1 MPLLVYLPML
11 LLLPFFTNTN
21 ETLASTGKLIGNHP
35 EVDHVLWDVQLGQFV
50 SDKGVV
56 DYSGWQSQEAALDKY
71 LEALS
76 KAVPT
81 KSTPAD
87 VEMAYWI
94 NAYNAFTVKLILDNY
109 PIKSIMKLDNGK
121 VWDRKWIVLGN
132 ATYSLNDIEHE
143 ILRKEF
149 DDPRIHFAVNCAAQS
164 CPPLWNRAFTKDN
177 LDLGLEKRTRTFINN
192 PVYNSLHKNKLT
204 LSKIFDWYR
213 QDFGDLVAYVSQ
225 YTNMGID
232 KSATVNFHEYDWSLN
247 E

>member
-1 MPLLVYLPML
+1 MPLLGYLPLL

-21 ETLASTGKLIGNHP
+21 ENQTV
-35 EVDHVLWDVQLGQFV
+35 VDDTCADEAGVNHVLWDVQLGQFV

-56 DYSGWQSQEAALDKY
+56 DYSGWQSQESALDKY
-71 LEALS
+71 LEELS

-81 KSTPAD
+81 ATMSAD
-87 VEMAYWI
+87 AQMAYWI

-109 PIKSIMKLDNGK
+109 PIKSIMKLDKGK
-121 VWDRKWIVLGN
+121 VWDRKWIGLGGDVF
-132 ATYSLNDIEHE
+132 SLNDIEHE
-143 ILRKEF
+143 ILRKQF
-149 DDPRIHFAVNCAAQS
+149 DDPRIHFVVNCAAKS

-177 LDLGLEKRTRTFINN
+177 LELGLEKRTRSFINN
-192 PVYNSLHKNKLT
+192 PSYNSLHKKKLT

-225 YTNMGID
+225 YTNMEID